1 MGPVR
6 RRLIL
11 ATLLLLPG
19 AAWAEVCDKE
29 RPGWDGTPVGAFGE
43 LLYLL
48 QTPVVLVLILGTA
61 LAIRFRSEK
70 GGLAVVVGWSIVTF
84 LTTGIGR
91 TDAVRAAGI
100 AEGCIGSP
108 ALFIAVAAALSVGVV
123 LYTAPLPRQKSGE

>member
-11 ATLLLLPG
+11 ATFLLLPG

-29 RPGWDGTPVGAFGE
+29 RPGWDGVPVGAFDE
-43 LLYLL
+43 LLYFL
-48 QTPVVLVLILGTA
+48 QTPIVLVLILGTA

-70 GGLAVVVGWSIVTF
+70 GGLAVVVGWSIATF
-84 LTTGIGR
+84 LVTGVGLSDPIR
-91 TDAVRAAGI
+91 TAAI

-108 ALFIAVAAALSVGVV
+108 SLFIAFAAALSVGVV
-123 LYTAPLPRQKSGE
+123 FYTAPLPRRR